1 MQKLGVST
9 FSNSETF
16 SKFTTMQTKLIL
28 LFLSALLLVQTRAIP
43 RMRREAAEDVAVERK
58 QTNTV
63 ADSSDSSSSEE
74 SGELKKA
81 RQILMTETLVDLVGL
96 AKYLTERGQPLLK
109 KSLEQLE
116 ALPEKSPE
124 LQANMTRIADFLKKN
139 PNDIDTVEG
148 EGIMSLLK
156 SMIDFTDIM
165 KDLDDM
171 PLDLAETHIILK
183 AFADSGAEKFLE
195 DFISERK
202 VVIGKFEK
210 SIERYLGIL
219 SEKQKARE
227 TKLINWY
234 TNFTNEKDEVEKAKH
249 YANFFDTFKPGN

>member
-1 MQKLGVST
+1 MQKLGLST

-16 SKFTTMQTKLIL
+16 SKFTTMQTKLII
-28 LFLSALLLVQTRAIP
+28 LFLSALLLVQTQAIP

-139 PNDIDTVEG
+139 SNDIDIEE

-156 SMIDFTDIM
+156 SMIGFTDIM

-171 PLDLAETHIILK
+171 PSELEQTQTLHK
-183 AFADSGAEKFLE
+183 AFADNGAEKFLE
-195 DFISERK
+195 DFMSEQK

-227 TKLINWY
+227 TKLIDWY
-234 TNFTNEKDEVEKAKH
+234 TNFTNENNEVKKAKH
-249 YANFFDTFKPGN
+249 YANFFDTSKPGN